1 MKIKGKNMKLS
12 LLFSVI
18 LILFA
23 TACTNNKQVTKPKL
37 HNPDSKKYF
46 INYNGCL
53 KRKTLWRQLGI

>member
-12 LLFSVI
+12 VLFSTI
-18 LILFA
+18 FILFA
-23 TACTNNKQVTKPKL
+23 TACTNKVQLKKAKF

-46 INYNGCL
+46 INHNGCL